1 MQSLK
6 NQWVKYYT
14 LFLLLF
20 TGMVKGQVVSVLT
33 ESPVHIANTADFSAG
48 VVTITFNMPA
58 GKTSGELEVTL
69 PAGIEYAQGLTA
81 TGGTVTWKTG
91 SAANKPIFTI
101 SGAGT
106 VVTVSFKR
114 KVTKAILSNP
124 DFGEGF
130 LDTAVLKIDG
140 ASTPAKHN
148 ETKYQLRRPTLTVQ
162 FTGGVTSEDVGT
174 HTRTFD
180 IRNTGNGTV
189 KDVYFSVDYPA
200 DVTGNGFWHNNTKL
214 TPMTINGKTVYK
226 VPNVNLANNAFVT
239 ITENY
244 TISKCGNA
252 MQNVYYAHWGKD
264 SEIFETTSEA
274 RNIDIKTGTPSIELD
289 ADKNSTYFTW
299 EDGLM
304 GNTLGTFTLKYKN
317 NGKGE
322 NPTAYDIV
330 LDLLERWNGQTFVSY
345 KPSNIRLVAAD
356 GTELIIPST
365 ALNTPDGTNGK
376 IVIDFSKIT
385 ALKTNDAT
393 YGSKDFGFTDENGD
407 GFKRELK
414 KDAAFTLRFDYV
426 KNQTISCLMNTA
438 SKDLNISPFTYLYTK
453 NVCGQ
458 DIPRKETPIHSYTF
472 TRLLSSGDSSK
483 FPIQLFHNV
492 PMAGYVMAAT
502 TGFAATERTKG
513 NNNKNND
520 SRLKYQIK
528 LPAGVALKN
537 IKFYK
542 ATAYGTST
550 KAPIDLGNATAG
562 STFSYTTADT
572 EFGYITFDIV
582 LETCL
587 GNSVNFEYYAW
598 FLDKNRI

>member
-6 NQWVKYYT
+6 KQWVKCCT

-20 TGMVKGQVVSVLT
+20 TVMVKGQVVSVLT

-189 KDVYFSVDYPA
+189 KDVYFSVDYPT

-330 LDLLERWNGQTFVSY
+330 LDLLERWNGQTFVSF
-345 KPSNIRLVAAD
+345 KPTNIRLVAAD
-356 GTELIIPST
+356 GTELTIPQT
-365 ALNTPDGTNGK
+365 AISRPNGTNGK
-376 IVIDFSKIT
+376 LAIDFSKIT

-393 YGSKDFGFTDENGD
+393 YSSKNFGFTDENGD
-407 GFKRELK
+407 GFRAELK
-414 KDAAFTLRFDYV
+414 KDAAFTLRFD
-426 KNQTISCLMNTA
+426 
-438 SKDLNISPFTYLYTK
+438 
-453 NVCGQ
+453 
-458 DIPRKETPIHSYTF
+458 
-472 TRLLSSGDSSK
+472 
-483 FPIQLFHNV
+483 
-492 PMAGYVMAAT
+492 
-502 TGFAATERTKG
+502 
-513 NNNKNND
+513 
-520 SRLKYQIK
+520 
-528 LPAGVALKN
+528 
-537 IKFYK
+537 
-542 ATAYGTST
+542 
-550 KAPIDLGNATAG
+550 
-562 STFSYTTADT
+562 
-572 EFGYITFDIV
+572 
-582 LETCL
+582 
-587 GNSVNFEYYAW
+587 
-598 FLDKNRI
+598 